1 MTGNR
6 GMTLI
11 ELVVAMAV
19 FALLA
24 IMGVQALTGTL
35 RLRDR
40 LTGIESGTAELSLA
54 STLLRHDLTAM
65 IPMLFFPPGA
75 RPRSSLDLSADGQML
90 GLSVGGQLDLPP
102 VLGLG
107 LHRVEW
113 RWDPAQQILSRRAWP
128 VLSPVNAS
136 AALPAVP
143 VLTGVTGFGV
153 RSYWFDQGWV
163 SGTDSAVLQS
173 AEAVG
178 LDSDRGLV
186 VTESYSDSL
195 PLAVEVTIETTE
207 FGQITLVESLK

>member
-113 RWDPAQQILSRRAWP
+113 RWDPAQQILSRRTWP

-195 PLAVEVTIETTE
+195 PLAVEVTIQTTE